1 MDILWQLEGKKEQ
14 HWNLN
19 FADTLLSSNESVQ
32 EHLQPEN
39 GFIYFTHNFTGFN
52 MVYLSLLKTFLLKK
66 NGFDASPQLGKLLF
80 SISV

>member
-1 MDILWQLEGKKEQ
+1 MDILWQLEGGKKKK

-39 GFIYFTHNFTGFN
+39 GFIYFTHNLIGFN
-52 MVYLSLLKTFLLKK
+52 M
-66 NGFDASPQLGKLLF
+66 A
-80 SISV
+80 